1 MRAVIYSVVLLLN
14 VSVSRPSVFSLFLV
28 KVEVFVKT
36 ISVPSTFL
44 NFALYIKLLNTQ
56 NGEVVTWIY
65 EVDKMLL
72 KCLIFHCMKKFKLW
86 HRPMHLVCD
95 PFPEVKL

>member
-14 VSVSRPSVFSLFLV
+14 VSVSWPSVFSLFLV

-36 ISVPSTFL
+36 ISLPSTFL

-65 EVDKMLL
+65 VVDKMLL
-72 KCLIFHCMKKFKLW
+72 KCLIFYCILQQK
-86 HRPMHLVCD
+86 V
-95 PFPEVKL
+95 

>member
-36 ISVPSTFL
+36 ISLLSTFL
-44 NFALYIKLLNTQ
+44 NFALYIRPNGRKTGIQ
-56 NGEVVTWIY
+56 NRECTAN
-65 EVDKMLL
+65 KMTAYMFGLTDNIMEYVL
-72 KCLIFHCMKKFKLW
+72 
-86 HRPMHLVCD
+86 
-95 PFPEVKL
+95 